1 MLPEIV
7 GPDFVIEL
15 ATMTVM
21 YVGTLLGGPELL
33 PELLVHVPPQFG
45 GFGLVEFAKPLKLAG
60 AGPPLSEFRFAHCA
74 PQNVT

>member
-15 ATMTVM
+15 ATMTAM
-21 YVGTLLGGPELL
+21 NCGTLLGGPELL
-33 PELLVHVPPQFG
+33 PGLLVQVPPQIAG
-45 GFGLVEFAKPLKLAG
+45 LGLVERAKPLKALG
-60 AGPPLSEFRFAHCA
+60 AGPPLSEFSFAHCA